1 MLGRGDGRAASRA
14 DIASCDITQ
23 FERQVMNR
31 YTSSLRRIFTIVA
44 LACWSASVAAEDLK
58 PYKYAKVFKGSEGEI
73 ITIVPLE
80 PRSENQFLIKF
91 HRVEGDWDDRI
102 LLHERKLYDGKE
114 DYTLKDQN
122 YVSVVMRRGSYSVYP
137 KGSRKELNVFFSED
151 ESKNVD
157 VLGIVEAFRKQR

>member
-1 MLGRGDGRAASRA
+1 MDHQSSFLRGILILVTA
-14 DIASCDITQ
+14 
-23 FERQVMNR
+23 MW
-31 YTSSLRRIFTIVA
+31 L
-44 LACWSASVAAEDLK
+44 SAPVAAEEIK
-58 PYKYAKVFKGSEGEI
+58 PYKYAKVFKGADGEV
-73 ITIVPLE
+73 ITLVPLE
-80 PRSENQFLIKF
+80 PRSDNQFLIKF

-122 YVSVVMRRGSYSVYP
+122 YVSLVMRRGSYSVYP
-137 KGSRKELNVFFSED
+137 KGSRKELNVFFSEE

>member
-1 MLGRGDGRAASRA
+1 MDHQSNFLRGLFLV
-14 DIASCDITQ
+14 IATLW
-23 FERQVMNR
+23 F
-31 YTSSLRRIFTIVA
+31 
-44 LACWSASVAAEDLK
+44 SASFAAEELK
-58 PYKYAKVFKGSEGEI
+58 PYKYAKVFKGSEGEV

-80 PRSENQFLIKF
+80 PRSDNQFLIKF

-122 YVSVVMRRGSYSVYP
+122 YVSVVMRRGTYSVYP
-137 KGSRKELNVFFSED
+137 KGSRKELNVFFSEE

-157 VLGIVEAFRKQR
+157 VLGIVEAYRKQR

>member
-1 MLGRGDGRAASRA
+1 MDHRS
-14 DIASCDITQ
+14 T
-23 FERQVMNR
+23 F
-31 YTSSLRRIFTIVA
+31 LRCILVFLTA
-44 LACWSASVAAEDLK
+44 MWLSASVVAEELK

-122 YVSVVMRRGSYSVYP
+122 YTSVVMRRGSYSVYP
-137 KGSRKELNVFFSED
+137 KGSRKELNVFFSEE
-151 ESKNVD
+151 ESKGVD

>member
-1 MLGRGDGRAASRA
+1 MDQQSN
-14 DIASCDITQ
+14 
-23 FERQVMNR
+23 F
-31 YTSSLRRIFTIVA
+31 LRSVLLI
-44 LACWSASVAAEDLK
+44 LAVLWFSASASAEDLK
-58 PYKYAKVFKGSEGEI
+58 PYKYAKVFKGNEGEI

-80 PRSENQFLIKF
+80 PRSDNQFLIKF

-102 LLHERKLYDGKE
+102 LLHERKIYDGKE

-122 YVSVVMRRGSYSVYP
+122 YVSVVMRRGAHSVYP
-137 KGSRKELNVFFSED
+137 KGSRKELNVFFSEE

>member
-1 MLGRGDGRAASRA
+1 MDHRS
-14 DIASCDITQ
+14 T
-23 FERQVMNR
+23 F
-31 YTSSLRRIFTIVA
+31 LRCILLA
-44 LACWSASVAAEDLK
+44 LTAIGLSASVVAEELK

-91 HRVEGDWDDRI
+91 HRVEGDWDDRV

-122 YVSVVMRRGSYSVYP
+122 YTSVVMRRGSYSVYP
-137 KGSRKELNVFFSED
+137 KGSRKELNVIFSEE

-157 VLGIVEAFRKQR
+157 VLGIVEQFRKQR